1 MAEVVKSTQEKLM
14 GAGSLGAQ
22 LDQLDNL
29 IGRLGLGDR
38 KNALAILLLMDQI
51 EKQLK
56 ELRAQR
62 AQGASI
68 KAEESQLEASS
79 AALLKEARRLVAELG
94 GEAVLREERTARRPP
109 KSAWWWFL
117 DDYIAMKRSQ
127 AIRRSLKIIAVAAVV
142 IGILAIT
149 YKLFL
154 APDPKTVAV
163 YDAVNAGQ
171 ALVSEGKYAEALL
184 QVDNGL
190 AVAPNDPE
198 LLIMKGVIYTLQGS
212 LQQAADNYAAARAS
226 LSNDELF
233 YIVQSQDYL
242 SINQPALALQAAQAA
257 IRANAASAK
266 GYFLLGSAQEMGGD
280 TTSAYNSYNKAIQLA
295 DAQGD
300 STTVVQAKIKLGYLL
315 QGAGTIPTGEPATA
329 TP

>member
-1 MAEVVKSTQEKLM
+1 MAEVVKVTQEQLM

-38 KNALAILLLMDQI
+38 KNALAILLLMDQV
-51 EKQLK
+51 EEQFK
-56 ELRAQR
+56 ELRS
-62 AQGASI
+62 QGAFI
-68 KAEESQLEASS
+68 KGEESQLEASS

-94 GEAVLREERTARRPP
+94 GEAALREERTIRRPP
-109 KSAWWWFL
+109 KGAWWWFL

-127 AIRRSLKIIAVAAVV
+127 AIRQGLKITAVAAVV

-171 ALVSEGKYAEALL
+171 ALVSQGSYAEALV
-184 QVDNGL
+184 QVAKGL
-190 AVAPNDPE
+190 AVAPDDPE
-198 LLIMKGVIYTLQGS
+198 LLIMQGVIYTMQGS
-212 LQQAADNYAAARAS
+212 LQQAMGSYAAAKTS

-242 SINQPALALQAAQAA
+242 SINQPVLALQAAQAA
-257 IRANAASAK
+257 IQANANSAK

-280 TTSAYNSYNKAIQLA
+280 AASAYNSYNKSIQLA

-300 STTVVQAKIKLGYLL
+300 STTVVQAKLKLGYLL
-315 QGAGTIPTGEPATA
+315 QGAGAFPSAAPATA